1 MTSTSNPTN
10 DVVIIGAGLS
20 GLAAAQVALD
30 RGRSVTV
37 LDKGRGVGG
46 RLATRRIDGATLD
59 HGAQFFTVRGDAF
72 RTVVDAAIAEGLVDV
87 WCHGFE
93 TTDGYPRYFGTRGMN
108 AVAKWLADRVRE
120 SGGDIVMSARVASIT
135 PDASG
140 WLLDTDQSGSMTAHD
155 LVVTAPI
162 PQTLALLD
170 AGGVVVDEP
179 ARSALESVS
188 YKPTLA
194 LLMTLDGPSAIPSPG
209 GVQRTEDE
217 LFTFI
222 ADNEQKKVSA
232 APALTFHVNGTVS
245 TDRWDDD
252 PTDVIADLLPEAQQW
267 IGDAKVLEVQLK
279 KWKYAGPLTL
289 LPDPC
294 VVARTDPGALVLAGD
309 AFAGPKVEGAF
320 NSGVAA
326 GMAVSST

>member
-1 MTSTSNPTN
+1 MASPKPTH
-10 DVVIIGAGLS
+10 DVLIIGAGLA
-20 GLAAAQVALD
+20 GLTAAQTALD
-30 RGRSVTV
+30 LGRSVTV

-72 RTVVDAAIAEGLVDV
+72 RTVVDEAIADGLVDV

-93 TTDGYPRYFGTRGMN
+93 HTDGYPRYFGTRGMN
-108 AVAKWLADRVRE
+108 AVAKWLADRVRA
-120 SGGDIVMSARVASIT
+120 SGGEILTSTRIASIAA
-135 PDASG
+135 DEAG
-140 WLLDTDQSGSMTAHD
+140 WRLTTDESDSMTAAD
-155 LVVTAPI
+155 VVVTAPV
-162 PQTLALLD
+162 PQTLELLD
-170 AGGVVVDEP
+170 AGEVVMDGHV
-179 ARSALESVS
+179 RSELESVS

-194 LLMTLDGPSAIPSPG
+194 LLVTLDGPSALAPPG
-209 GVQRTEDE
+209 GIQRTEDD

-222 ADNEQKKVSA
+222 ADNQQKTVSA
-232 APALTFHVNGTVS
+232 TSALTFHVNGTVS
-245 TDRWDDD
+245 GDRWDDD
-252 PTDVIADLLPEAQQW
+252 PAAVIADLLRDAQPW

-294 VVARTDPGALVLAGD
+294 VVACTEPGHLILAGD

-320 NSGVAA
+320 NSGLAA
-326 GMAVSST
+326 GQTVASG